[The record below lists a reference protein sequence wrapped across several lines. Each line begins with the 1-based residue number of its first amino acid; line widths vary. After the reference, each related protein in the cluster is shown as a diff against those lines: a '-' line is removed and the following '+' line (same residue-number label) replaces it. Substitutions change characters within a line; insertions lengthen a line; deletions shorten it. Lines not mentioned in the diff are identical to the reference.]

1 MVLRRS
7 RDVPTANNTITSLYY
22 SYAPWQD
29 ATAVFSE
36 STHPSPRACATLTV
50 HVNMM
55 HAERE

>member
-1 MVLRRS
+1 VLRRS
-7 RDVPTANNTITSLYY
+7 RDVPTASNTTTSLLYY

-36 STHPSPRACATLTV
+36 STHPSPATLTLPLV
-50 HVNMM
+50 HVDMM